1 VAGCPAWFRNV
12 EPTGRR
18 QACLDRIVKDGI
30 VLLACID
37 SFSEH
42 YLDPCLD

>member
-1 VAGCPAWFRNV
+1 VAGCPAWLGNV
-12 EPTGRR
+12 VPPGRR
-18 QACLDRIVKDGI
+18 QAYLARIVEGGI
-30 VLLACID
+30 ILLACID